1 MRTLLPGLLLI
12 AALHAAD
19 WPRFRGPNG
28 AGVDSST
35 GLPVEF
41 SPSKNLLWKAAVP
54 FARSSPIVAG
64 GRVFLTASEGDKR
77 LTLAFDTLTGRQ
89 LWRRELKCDQTNKV
103 FRTNDPASPTPAA
116 ADRAIYVFFPDF
128 GLISYTFE
136 GEERWRRALGPFNNF
151 YGMATSPVVAQGLVL
166 LLCDQQSGSYLIGID
181 KDTGRDRWR
190 TERPGASLG
199 WSVPIVYSPSKDAAE
214 IIAFGSARVDS
225 YYLATGE
232 QRWWLPIGSDGSM
245 GSPLIAGDTA
255 IVTASGHDQPW
266 MPSFDSALAKYDKD
280 GDGRISR
287 EEFKED
293 KDWSEHFGWID
304 SSHDGFIDTREWNA
318 ARTFGLGDY
327 GVMAIPLAGKGQL
340 SSKVLRWQF
349 KRNLAYIP
357 SPLIYDGVFYMV
369 RTGGI
374 VTSLQPS
381 SGAVLKQ
388 GRTEKAP
395 GEYYASPVAA
405 DGKIFFVSEEG
416 KVSVLKASPQW
427 EVLAVNNLEEDTY
440 ATPAISG
447 GRIYVRTRGTLYCF
461 GAAALPPPTNA
472 R

>member
-1 MRTLLPGLLLI
+1 MRSLLPGLLLL
-12 AALHAAD
+12 AALQAAD

-35 GLPVEF
+35 GLPTEF
-41 SPSKNLLWKAAVP
+41 GPSKNLLWKAAVP
-54 FARSSPIVAG
+54 FAHSSPIVMG
-64 GRVFLTASEGDKR
+64 NRVFLTASEGETR
-77 LTLAFDTLTGRQ
+77 VTLAYDAFTGRR
-89 LWRRELKCDQTNKV
+89 LWRRELKCEQAHKI

-116 ADRAIYVFFPDF
+116 DDRGIYVFFPDF
-128 GLISYTFE
+128 GLISYTHE
-136 GEERWRRALGPFNNF
+136 GEERWRRPLGPFNNF
-151 YGMATSPVVAQGLVL
+151 YGMATSPVIAQGLVL

-181 KDTGRDRWR
+181 KQTGRDRWR
-190 TERPGASLG
+190 TERPGATLG
-199 WSVPIVYSPSKDAAE
+199 WSVPIVYSPSKGAAE
-214 IIAFGSARVDS
+214 IIAVGSTRVDS

-232 QRWWLPIGSDGSM
+232 PRWWMPIGSDGSM

-255 IVTASGHDQPW
+255 IVTSSGHDEPW
-266 MPSFDSALAKYDKD
+266 MPTFDSTLAKYDKD

-287 EEFKED
+287 DEFKED

-304 SSHDGFIDTREWNA
+304 ASHDGFIDAREWNT
-318 ARTFGLGDY
+318 ARSFGLGDY

-340 SSKVLRWQF
+340 SSKALRWRF

-357 SPLIYDGVFYMV
+357 APLIYDGVFYMV

-374 VTSLQPS
+374 VTSLDPAT
-381 SGAVLKQ
+381 GALLKQ

-405 DGKIFFVSEEG
+405 DGKIFLASEEG

-427 EVLAVNNLEEDTY
+427 EVLAVNNLEEEIY
-440 ATPAISG
+440 GTPAISS
-447 GRIYVRTRGTLYCF
+447 GRIYVRTRSTLYCF
-461 GAAALPPPTNA
+461 GS